1 MKRLI
6 RNYFLSKFVGMFL
19 VGTLH
24 AAVAPSPRVVQ
35 FAHAIAQ
42 AEGYS
47 LKGSIPQRCNNP
59 GDLKGTK
66 FAGQVG
72 VCKGGHARFRTS
84 AAGWAALYGQVEKIL
99 DGTSTKYTN
108 RATFKDV
115 AKTYAQ
121 NYRPWLKIVTK
132 TLQVDGDDDVKTFLS
147 DRDKLRVTYLAE
159 DFTNFGGW
167 DYETLA
173 DLTNGQ

>member
-1 MKRLI
+1 MKKFRRPI
-6 RNYFLSKFVGMFL
+6 RNYFLSKIVGMFF

-24 AAVAPSPRVVQ
+24 AAVPSPKVVQ

-42 AEGYS
+42 AEGFYV
-47 LKGSIPQRCNNP
+47 KGSIPNRCHNA
-59 GDLKGTK
+59 GDLKGAN
-66 FAGQVG
+66 FPNQIG
-72 VCKGGHARFRTS
+72 VCKGGHAKFQTDADGWS
-84 AAGWAALYGQVEKIL
+84 ALFHQIEKIQ

-108 RATFKDV
+108 RATFRQV

-132 TLQVDGDDDVKTFLS
+132 TLQVKDDDEVTAFLS

-159 DFTNFGGW
+159 DFDFTNFGGW
-167 DYETLA
+167 DL
-173 DLTNGQ
+173 

>member
-1 MKRLI
+1 MKKFRRPI
-6 RNYFLSKFVGMFL
+6 RNYFLSKIVGMLF

-42 AEGYS
+42 AEGFYV
-47 LKGSIPQRCNNP
+47 KGSIPNRCHNA

-66 FAGQVG
+66 FPNQIG
-72 VCKGGHARFRTS
+72 VCRGGHARFRTD
-84 AAGWAALYGQVEKIL
+84 ADGWTALYRQIEKIQ

-108 RATFKDV
+108 RATFRQV

-121 NYRPWLKIVTK
+121 NYRPWLKIVTDLLDAEPQDSVTDWANK
-132 TLQVDGDDDVKTFLS
+132 N
-147 DRDKLRVTYLAE
+147 RETYLAE
-159 DFTNFGGW
+159 DFDLNFDLERW
-167 DYETLA
+167 DYETK
-173 DLTNGQ
+173 

>member
-1 MKRLI
+1 MKKFRRPI
-6 RNYFLSKFVGMFL
+6 RNYFISKIVGMFL

-24 AAVAPSPRVVQ
+24 ATVAPSPRVEQ

-42 AEGYS
+42 AEGYN
-47 LKGSIPQRCNNP
+47 LKGSIPERCNNP
-59 GDLKGTK
+59 GDLKGTH
-66 FAGQVG
+66 FPGQIG
-72 VCKGGHARFRTS
+72 VCKGGHARFRTAS
-84 AAGWAALYGQVEKIL
+84 AGWAALYHQIEKIQ

-108 RATFKDV
+108 RATFRQV

-132 TLQVDGDDDVKTFLS
+132 TLQVDDDDDVKAFLS

-159 DFTNFGGW
+159 DFDLNFDLERW
-167 DYETLA
+167 DYETK
-173 DLTNGQ
+173 

>member
-1 MKRLI
+1 MKRFI
-6 RNYFLSKFVGMFL
+6 QAYVRSKLVSLLL

-24 AAVAPSPRVVQ
+24 AAAQPSPKVVQ

-42 AEGYS
+42 AEGYYVPH
-47 LKGSIPQRCNNP
+47 SIPNRCSNP
-59 GDLKGTK
+59 GDVKAIHGWQYP
-66 FAGQVG
+66 GQIG
-72 VCKGGHARFRTS
+72 VCRGNHARFRTAS
-84 AAGWAALYGQVEKIL
+84 VGWAALYHQIEKIQ

-108 RATFKDV
+108 RATFRQV

-132 TLQVDGDDDVKTFLS
+132 TLQVDDDDDVKAFLS

-159 DFTNFGGW
+159 DFDLNFDLERW
-167 DYETLA
+167 DYETK
-173 DLTNGQ
+173 

>member
-1 MKRLI
+1 MRRTMKKFRRPI
-6 RNYFLSKFVGMFL
+6 RNYFLSKIVSMFL

-42 AEGYS
+42 AEGYN
-47 LKGSIPQRCNNP
+47 LKGSIPQGCNNP
-59 GDLKGTK
+59 GDLKGTH
-66 FAGQVG
+66 FPGQIG
-72 VCKGGHARFRTS
+72 VCKGGHAKFRTAS
-84 AAGWAALYGQVEKIL
+84 AGWAALYHQIEKIQ

-108 RATFKDV
+108 RATFRQV

-132 TLQVDGDDDVKTFLS
+132 TLQVEDDDEVKTFLS
-147 DRDKLRVTYLAE
+147 DFDKLRVTYLAE
-159 DFTNFGGW
+159 GFDFTNLGGW
-167 DYETLA
+167 I
-173 DLTNGQ
+173 Q

>member
-1 MKRLI
+1 MKKFRRPI
-6 RNYFLSKFVGMFL
+6 RNYIVSKFVGLFL

-42 AEGYS
+42 AEGFYV
-47 LKGSIPQRCNNP
+47 KGSIPNRCHNA
-59 GDLKGTK
+59 GDLKGTN
-66 FAGQVG
+66 FPNQIG
-72 VCKGGHARFRTS
+72 VCRGGHAKFRTD
-84 AAGWAALYGQVEKIL
+84 ADGWAALFHQIEKIL

-132 TLQVDGDDDVKTFLS
+132 TLQVDDDDDVEAFLS
-147 DRDKLRVTYLAE
+147 DFDKLRVTYLAE
-159 DFTNFGGW
+159 DFDLNFDLERW
-167 DYETLA
+167 DYETK
-173 DLTNGQ
+173 

>member
-1 MKRLI
+1 MKKFRRPI
-6 RNYFLSKFVGMFL
+6 RNYIVSKFVGLFL

-42 AEGYS
+42 AEGYYVPH
-47 LKGSIPQRCNNP
+47 SIPNRCSNP
-59 GDLKGTK
+59 GDVKAIHGWQYP
-66 FAGQVG
+66 GQIG
-72 VCKGGHARFRTS
+72 VCRGNHARFRTAS
-84 AAGWAALYGQVEKIL
+84 AGWAALYHQIEKIQ

-108 RATFKDV
+108 RATFRQV

-132 TLQVDGDDDVKTFLS
+132 TLQVDDDDDVKTFLS
-147 DRDKLRVTYLAE
+147 DFDKLRVTYLAE
-159 DFTNFGGW
+159 GFDFTNLEGW
-167 DYETLA
+167 I
-173 DLTNGQ
+173 Q

>member
-1 MKRLI
+1 MKKFRRPI
-6 RNYFLSKFVGMFL
+6 RNYIVSKFVGLFL

-24 AAVAPSPRVVQ
+24 AAVIPSPRVVQ

-47 LKGSIPQRCNNP
+47 LKGSIPNRCNNP

-66 FAGQVG
+66 FAGQAG

-84 AAGWAALYGQVEKIL
+84 SAGWTALYRQIEKIQ

-108 RATFKDV
+108 RATFRQV
-115 AKTYAQ
+115 AKTYAR

-132 TLQVDGDDDVKTFLS
+132 TLQVEDEDGVEAFLS
-147 DRDKLRVTYLAE
+147 DFDKLRVTYLAE
-159 DFTNFGGW
+159 DFDFTNLGGW
-167 DYETLA
+167 
-173 DLTNGQ
+173 GQ

>member
-1 MKRLI
+1 MKKFRRPI
-6 RNYFLSKFVGMFL
+6 RNYFLSKIVGMFF

-24 AAVAPSPRVVQ
+24 AAVAQQPSPKIVQ

-42 AEGYS
+42 AEGFYV
-47 LKGSIPQRCNNP
+47 KGSIPNRCHNA
-59 GDLKGTK
+59 GDLKGTN
-66 FAGQVG
+66 FPNQIG
-72 VCKGGHARFRTS
+72 VCRGGHAKFRTD
-84 AAGWAALYGQVEKIL
+84 ADGWAALFHQIEKIL

-121 NYRPWLKIVTK
+121 NYRPWLKIVTE
-132 TLQVDGDDDVKTFLS
+132 TLQVDDDDEVGAFLS

-159 DFTNFGGW
+159 GFDFTNLGGW
-167 DYETLA
+167 I
-173 DLTNGQ
+173 Q

>member
-1 MKRLI
+1 MKKFRRPI
-6 RNYFLSKFVGMFL
+6 RNYFLSKIVGMFL

-24 AAVAPSPRVVQ
+24 AAVAQQPSPKVIQ

-121 NYRPWLKIVTK
+121 NYRPWLKIVTDLLDAEPQDSVTDWTNK
-132 TLQVDGDDDVKTFLS
+132 N
-147 DRDKLRVTYLAE
+147 RETYLAE
-159 DFTNFGGW
+159 DFDLNFDLERW
-167 DYETLA
+167 DYETK
-173 DLTNGQ
+173 

>member
-1 MKRLI
+1 MKKFRRPI
-6 RNYFLSKFVGMFL
+6 RNYFLSKIVGMFL

-24 AAVAPSPRVVQ
+24 AAVPSPRVVQ

-42 AEGYS
+42 AEGYN
-47 LKGSIPQRCNNP
+47 LRGSIPQRCNNP

-72 VCKGGHARFRTS
+72 VCKGGHARFRTEN
-84 AAGWAALYGQVEKIL
+84 AGWTALYRQIEKIQ

-108 RATFKDV
+108 RATFRQV

-132 TLQVDGDDDVKTFLS
+132 TLQVREDDDVGAFLS
-147 DRDKLRVTYLAE
+147 DFDKLRVTYLAE
-159 DFTNFGGW
+159 GFDFTNLGGW
-167 DYETLA
+167 I
-173 DLTNGQ
+173 Q